1 MGNMSRGPYL
11 EYGHEEKGG
20 GPHIERP
27 PVYPS
32 RSRDLWIVIGLII
45 GVALVVII
53 FMAIG

>member
-11 EYGHEEKGG
+11 DYGHEEKGG

-45 GVALVVII
+45 GVALVVVI